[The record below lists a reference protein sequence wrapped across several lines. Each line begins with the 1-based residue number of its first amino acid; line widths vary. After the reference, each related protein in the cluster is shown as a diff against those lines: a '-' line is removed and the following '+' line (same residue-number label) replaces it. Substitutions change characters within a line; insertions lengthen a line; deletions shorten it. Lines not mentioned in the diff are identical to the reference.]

1 MELSFNVILLLVYR
15 LLLIVK
21 VVAYLRYADETT
33 IIAEDLNELEILVI
47 KIKHG
52 TENAGLELNLANTR
66 NLTRVKN

>member
-1 MELSFNVILLLVYR
+1 M
-15 LLLIVK
+15 IVK